1 MDFARAVARVTAGVC
16 FALIM
21 AWDPAPVMA
30 QFQPRQG
37 LSDEERTALEKEYEA
52 TFQAVFKDPGNL
64 DKTFRFAELAVA
76 VGDLEGAISALERM
90 LIYNPN
96 LPRVR
101 LELGSLYFRLGSY
114 AIAKSYLTRA
124 IEAKDVPPEV
134 RDRVTAF
141 LEEIEKRVSVHRLS
155 GSIYAGGRFQT
166 NANAGPAGRAVKA
179 LGADVSLDE
188 EFTEQPDY
196 NVFALVS
203 LKHAYDLQNQ
213 AGDYIET
220 NANFFGSRQL
230 EQTQVDLLLGEINS
244 GYRAKLLP
252 GTLTNA
258 TWRPYVLAD
267 AVRLDRALF
276 FYTYGGGLNF
286 TNQFKSNLLANLTAE
301 ARVRRYNDTESLPNN
316 TDRNTDE
323 YQLRLELAYKVAPDV
338 ELRLTGFGV
347 DDNAKKGFQ
356 ANQEYGVRLGY
367 TQIFDAPFGITSGR
381 WIVAL
386 SAARILTDYRTPD
399 PSIDPL
405 VTREDKEWRFNAV
418 ASIPITEAWA
428 IVATVGRTDTGSNL
442 PNFVRDND
450 SASLG
455 ASWRF

>member
-1 MDFARAVARVTAGVC
+1 MNCGKVVAKIAVSLCV
-16 FALIM
+16 ALVVGLG
-21 AWDPAPVMA
+21 PAPVVA
-30 QFQPRQG
+30 QSQPRQG
-37 LSDEERTALEKEYEA
+37 LSDDERSALEKEYEA
-52 TFQAVFKDPGNL
+52 AFQAVLKDPGNL
-64 DKTFRFAELAVA
+64 DKTFRYAELAVA

-90 LIYNPN
+90 LIYNPK

-114 AIAKSYLTRA
+114 AVAKSYMTRA
-124 IEAKDVPPEV
+124 IEGEDVPEEV
-134 RDRVTAF
+134 RGRVTAF
-141 LEEIEKRVSVHRLS
+141 LEEIEKRASVHRLS
-155 GSIYAGGRFQT
+155 GSIYGGVRIQT
-166 NANAGPAGRAVKA
+166 NANAGPTGRAVRA
-179 LGADVSLDE
+179 IGRNFELDE
-188 EFTEQPDY
+188 EFTEQSDY

-220 NANFFGSRQL
+220 NAHLFGTRQL

-252 GTLTNA
+252 ETLANA
-258 TWRPYVLAD
+258 TWRPYALAD
-267 AVRLDRALF
+267 AVRLGRALF

-286 TNQFKSNLLANLTAE
+286 TNQFKPNLLANLTAE
-301 ARVRRYNDTESLPNN
+301 ARLRRYNDTTSQPNN
-316 TDRNTDE
+316 TDRNADE
-323 YQLRLELAYKVAPDV
+323 YQVRLELAYKATPDV
-338 ELRLTGFGV
+338 ELRVAGFGM
-347 DDNAKKGFQ
+347 DENARKGF
-356 ANQEYGVRLGY
+356 NSNREYGVRLGY
-367 TQIFDAPFGITSGR
+367 TQVFDAPFAITSGR

-386 SAARILTDYRTPD
+386 SAARILTDHRTPD

-405 VTREDKEWRFNAV
+405 VTREDTEWRFNAL

-428 IVATVGRTDTGSNL
+428 IIATVGRTDTNSNL

-450 SASLG
+450 FASLG